1 MSEGVRLETD
11 GHITWL
17 KWHRGHR
24 QAGDISFTAERISEG
39 LSLGA
44 SVEIDLV
51 CHAGGGFAVLHDETL
66 DRATTGSG
74 RVSHANAASLRQL
87 RLRDHGGN
95 ATDHPVMLLE
105 DLASLLMDNR
115 TGKGGLLQLDMKEAS
130 ANISDA
136 DIKAFQSSMAP
147 VCDRVILS
155 GGDAEA
161 VRRLSEGL
169 PEMRVGHDPC
179 FDGVIA
185 ELTASG
191 DFGGFVAQALAAS
204 PRAEMIYL
212 HHRLVLDADTMGF
225 DLIDAFHQV
234 GKTVD
239 AYTINHANADN
250 LPNVLRLLSLKADQ
264 ITTDD
269 PTGLEALV
277 HSVRNR

>member
-1 MSEGVRLETD
+1 MSEGVKLETD

-66 DRATTGSG
+66 DKATTGCG
-74 RVSHANAASLRQL
+74 RVSHASAETLRQL
-87 RLRDHGGN
+87 RLRDSHGI
-95 ATDHPVMLLE
+95 ATEHRVMLLE
-105 DLASLLMDNR
+105 DLARLLMH
-115 TGKGGLLQLDMKEAS
+115 TSKGKGGLLQLDMKEVS
-130 ANISDA
+130 SNISDA
-136 DIKAFQSSMAP
+136 DIMVFKSSIAP
-147 VCDRVILS
+147 VYDRVILS

-169 PEMRVGHDPC
+169 PTMRIGHDPC

-185 ELTASG
+185 ELAASG
-191 DFGGFVAQALAAS
+191 NFGGFAAEALAAS

-212 HHRLVLDADTMGF
+212 HHRLVLNADAMGF
-225 DLIDAFHQV
+225 DLIDAFHQA

-239 AYTINHANADN
+239 AYTINHANAES
-250 LPNVLRLLSLKADQ
+250 LPDVLQLLSLRADQ

-277 HSVRNR
+277 NSVRDL